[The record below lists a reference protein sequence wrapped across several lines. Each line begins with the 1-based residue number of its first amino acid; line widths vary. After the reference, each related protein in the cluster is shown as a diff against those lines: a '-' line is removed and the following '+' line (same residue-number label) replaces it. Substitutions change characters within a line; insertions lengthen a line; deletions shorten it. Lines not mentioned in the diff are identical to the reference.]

1 MPPPLTHTTTTPGGV
16 CPPTRQA
23 QCGSCWAFAAT
34 GAMEGA
40 WFVATSAGRSFSEQQ
55 LIDCAWDEVRRR
67 GGGGWGDAHRSL
79 PAIRPPARLQGPT
92 GCDGG
97 DAQPA
102 FSYISKA
109 GGIAQTQVCTCS
121 TWSAQ
126 QSPTCTTKACIAY
139 VQ

>member
-1 MPPPLTHTTTTPGGV
+1 MGGV
-16 CPPTRQA
+16 H
-23 QCGSCWAFAAT
+23 
-34 GAMEGA
+34 
-40 WFVATSAGRSFSEQQ
+40 SFEAEDMHKGCR
-55 LIDCAWDEVRRR
+55 LFHA
-67 GGGGWGDAHRSL
+67 DAHRSL